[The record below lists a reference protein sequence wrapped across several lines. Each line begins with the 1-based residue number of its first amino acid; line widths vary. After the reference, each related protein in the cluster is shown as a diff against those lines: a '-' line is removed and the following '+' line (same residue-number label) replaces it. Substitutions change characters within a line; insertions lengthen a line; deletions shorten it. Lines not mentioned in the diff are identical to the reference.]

1 MLRTLE
7 ATTQAN
13 AAAQLQPENWLGEAF
28 SDDVKSVDDLIT
40 TFENNLRSL
49 LAEQPDVLFGA
60 SLITER
66 PALLSDQDLQSFPSL
81 AQLSRQELGV
91 NPFVIDT
98 DADGVSDFEELIF
111 GLDGLTP
118 APHQEEVFARIEEL
132 RELGIQAFQ

>member
-1 MLRTLE
+1 MFQTLE

-13 AAAQLQPENWLGEAF
+13 AAAQLNRENWLGEAF
-28 SDDVKSVDDLIT
+28 SDEVKSVDDLIT

-49 LAEQPDVLFGA
+49 LAEQPDVLFRA

-81 AQLSRQELGV
+81 AELSRQELGV

-98 DADGVSDFEELIF
+98 DGDGISDFEELIF
-111 GLDGLTP
+111 GIDGMNP
-118 APHQEEVFARIEEL
+118 NPYQEELFARIAEL